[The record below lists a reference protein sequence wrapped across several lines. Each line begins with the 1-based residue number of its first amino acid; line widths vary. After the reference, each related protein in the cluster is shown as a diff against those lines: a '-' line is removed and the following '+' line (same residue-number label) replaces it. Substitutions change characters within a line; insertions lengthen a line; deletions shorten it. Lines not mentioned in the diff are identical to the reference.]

1 MKKHL
6 TTILLLLVAV
16 GLGVWLWL
24 DRDKISEGE
33 RKRRETSA
41 FVAWRKDE
49 VSRVEIMHDGETIVI
64 ARDAKKDT
72 AWRLLSPREERADQA
87 AVERLLTTMEFASIV
102 RRPTEPSAGD
112 PRSNLGLESPRAA
125 GKVTM
130 GGLVMRFAL
139 GAPSPR
145 PEGSSYFRLE
155 GENAIVVSKELTD
168 TLLQSVDVYRDRTVV
183 PYLSL
188 DLAAFS
194 VSHPE
199 GAFGLE
205 RSDER
210 SFKVTEL
217 GVVASRDAL
226 DKVWGAL
233 GEMRAESFPK
243 EADVD
248 RLTASPQMT
257 ITLRPKDARP
267 PATLVVGEV
276 CPGHP
281 ADVVVLRKEPT
292 RVAACAPKGAIES
305 LKMKPADLADRRVFA
320 FRADEIEELRLEDL
334 ATKEAT
340 IEIAR
345 KGTGF
350 HQRQPTDR
358 DLTPDEADAANEL
371 VSRIAASTSESV
383 TRSAPSA
390 APFDAVGKATIAS
403 GAHTEVIEVGRADAE
418 EKVPLRRVRDDAR
431 LIVSRSVARRLLPRA
446 SSLAPRALLGDE
458 RRVTRMLLACGTRQ
472 EFKDEGN
479 GLRLVDPPG
488 YETDGSVL
496 QVVDALTRGKVEEW
510 IADSDDGS
518 FGLSSDACRV
528 VLSFADG
535 NDPATIRFGGETQN
549 GVYGIAL
556 GKKPYVF
563 LVGKAIRDMT
573 KKLYVNRAAL
583 AVAVPGLFADDVAKL
598 GTDVGKVEL
607 ELGPPGNRIRCGAV
621 RPNDPNKLRPC
632 TVGSVKAVYLVAD
645 SRLAQSQDSGL
656 PVALDGGT
664 K

>member
-6 TTILLLLVAV
+6 TTLLLLLAAV

-24 DRDKISEGE
+24 DRDKVSEGE

-49 VSRVEIMHDGETIVI
+49 VSRVEIMHEGETIVI
-64 ARDAKKDT
+64 ERDAKKDS
-72 AWRLLSPREERADQA
+72 AWRLRSPREERADQA
-87 AVERLLTTMEFASIV
+87 AVERLLTTLEFASIV
-102 RRPTEPSAGD
+102 RKPSEG
-112 PRSNLGLESPRAA
+112 SNLGLESPRAS
-125 GKVTM
+125 GSVTM

-155 GENAIVVSKELTD
+155 GESPIVVSKELTE

-194 VSHPE
+194 VSYPE
-199 GAFGLE
+199 GGFGLE

-210 SFKVTEL
+210 TFKVADL
-217 GVVASRDAL
+217 GVVASRDGL
-226 DKVWGAL
+226 DKVWSAL
-233 GEMRAESFPK
+233 AEMRAESFPK

-248 RLTASPQMT
+248 RLTGSPKMT
-257 ITLRPKDARP
+257 ITLRPKDGRP
-267 PATLVVGEV
+267 PATLVVGEA

-281 ADVVVLRKEPT
+281 ADVVVLRKEPS
-292 RVAACAPKGAIES
+292 RVAACAPKGAMES
-305 LKMKPADLADRRVFA
+305 LRMKPADLVDRHLFS
-320 FRADEIEELRLEDL
+320 FRPDEIEELRLED
-334 ATKEAT
+334 AAKKEAT

-345 KGTGF
+345 KGAGF

-358 DLTPDEADAANEL
+358 DLTTEEADAANEL
-371 VSRIAASTSESV
+371 VSRIAASTAESV
-383 TRSAPSA
+383 TRPDANAPPFESAGKVTITSGSHSEIVE
-390 APFDAVGKATIAS
+390 VGKP
-403 GAHTEVIEVGRADAE
+403 DAE
-418 EKVPLRRVRDDAR
+418 QKVPLRRLRDDAR
-431 LIVSRSVARRLLPRA
+431 LVVNRAVARRLLPRA
-446 SSLAPRALLGDE
+446 SSLAPRAMLGDD
-458 RRVTRMLLACGTRQ
+458 RRVTRMLLACGARQ

-488 YETDGSVL
+488 YETDGTVL
-496 QVVDALTRGKVEEW
+496 QIVDALTRGKVDEW
-510 IADSDDGS
+510 VADSDDGS
-518 FGLSSDACRV
+518 FGLSSDDCRV

-535 NDPATIRFGGETQN
+535 NDPATIRFGAETQN
-549 GVYGIAL
+549 GVYGIVP

-563 LVGKAIRDMT
+563 LVGKSIRDMA

-583 AVAVPGLFADDVAKL
+583 GVAVPGLYADDVSKL

-607 ELGPPGNRIRCGAV
+607 ELGPPNNRIRCGAI

-632 TVGSVKAVYLVAD
+632 TVGNVKAVYLVAD
-645 SRLAQSQDSGL
+645 GRLS
-656 PVALDGGT
+656 VALDGGS

>member
-1 MKKHL
+1 MKTHA

-24 DRDKISEGE
+24 DRDKVSEGE

-49 VSRVEIMHDGETIVI
+49 VSRVEIMHEGETIVLE
-64 ARDAKKDT
+64 RDAKKDT
-72 AWRLLSPREERADQA
+72 AWRLESPRKERADQA

-102 RRPTEPSAGD
+102 RRPSEG
-112 PRSNLGLESPRAA
+112 SNLGLESPRASGA
-125 GKVTM
+125 VTM

-139 GAPSPR
+139 GSPSPR

-194 VSHPE
+194 VSYAD
-199 GAFGLE
+199 GGFGLA
-205 RSDER
+205 RADDR
-210 SFKVTEL
+210 TFKVAEL

-226 DKVWGAL
+226 DKVWSAL
-233 GEMRAESFPK
+233 AEMRAESFPK
-243 EADVD
+243 EADVE
-248 RLTASPQMT
+248 RLTASPRMT
-257 ITLRPKDARP
+257 ITLRPRDDRP
-267 PATLVVGEV
+267 PATLVVGDE

-281 ADVVVLRKEPT
+281 ADVVVLRKEPSAPGQPT

-305 LKMKPADLADRRVFA
+305 LKMKPADLADRHPFS
-320 FRADEIEELRLEDL
+320 FRADEIEELRLEDF
-334 ATKEAT
+334 AKPEAT

-350 HQRQPTDR
+350 HQRKPTDR
-358 DLTPDEADAANEL
+358 DLTTEEADAANEL
-371 VSRIAASTSESV
+371 VSRIASSVAESV
-383 TRSAPSA
+383 TRADPSAPPFESA
-390 APFDAVGKATIAS
+390 GKATVTS
-403 GAHTEVIEVGRADAE
+403 GAHSEVVEVGKSDDKS
-418 EKVPLRRVRDDAR
+418 EKVTLRRVRDDAR
-431 LIVSRSVARRLLPRA
+431 LVVGRAVARRLLPRA
-446 SSLAPRALLGDE
+446 TTLAPRAMLGDE
-458 RRVTRMLLACGTRQ
+458 RRVTRLLLACGARQ

-488 YETDGSVL
+488 YETDGTVL
-496 QVVDALTRGKVEEW
+496 QIVDALTRGKVEEW
-510 IADSDDGS
+510 VADSDDGS
-518 FGLSSDACRV
+518 FGLTSDACRV

-535 NDPATIRFGGETQN
+535 NDPATIRFGAETSN
-549 GVYGIAL
+549 AVYGIVE

-563 LVGKAIRDMT
+563 LVGKSIRDMA
-573 KKLYVNRAAL
+573 KKWYVNRAAL
-583 AVAVPGLFADDVAKL
+583 AVAVPGLYADDVAKL
-598 GTDVGKVEL
+598 GTDIGKVEL
-607 ELGPPGNRIRCGAV
+607 ELGPPNNRIRCGAI

-645 SRLAQSQDSGL
+645 SRLS
-656 PVALDGGT
+656 VALDGGT